1 MADPG
6 ERSRVGRMAERFRVL
21 RDTSVHG
28 AARAQDPWEDARA
41 WIRHAGRYVCKPEWK
56 IEPVTLANHGYFFI
70 ERGRGWVDLDG
81 TRMDAR
87 PGDVFCTRIGQRFA
101 SGHDPKRPITVLS
114 AGFKLTG
121 RGGADLLRGAALPL
135 RVTLGPAERKD
146 LTRRFEALIAAMLE
160 TGRTGP
166 LRARGLMQ
174 SLAAWMLDLAER
186 APAKRKTGRS
196 DGRGAEAG
204 RVADAVA
211 WADAHLAERITL
223 AQMAKVAHLSPVYF
237 AALFRR
243 ETGQPPIAWVRR
255 RRMAAA
261 RELLAEGAKS
271 VAEVARTVG
280 FEDPYHFSRAF
291 HRSEGC
297 SPRAYR
303 ESLKN
308 PFFR

>member
-1 MADPG
+1 MAK
-6 ERSRVGRMAERFRVL
+6 RLKIL
-21 RDTSVHG
+21 RDSSVHG
-28 AARAQDPWEDARA
+28 SARAQDPWEDARA

-56 IEPVTLANHGYFFI
+56 IDPMTAVNHGYFYI
-70 ERGRGWVDLDG
+70 ERGRGWVDIDG

-87 PGDVFCTRIGQRFA
+87 PGDAFYTRMGHRFA
-101 SGHDPKRPITVLS
+101 SGHDPKRPVTVLS
-114 AGFKLTG
+114 TSFKLTG
-121 RGGADLLRGAALPL
+121 RGGADLLRGADLPL
-135 RVTLGPAERKD
+135 RLSLTTAERGE
-146 LTRRFEALIAAMLE
+146 LTRRFEALIAAMLDP
-160 TGRTGP
+160 GRTGP

-174 SLAAWMLDLAER
+174 DLAAWMLDLAER
-186 APAKRKTGRS
+186 APAKRKTGSS

-211 WADAHLAERITL
+211 WAGAHLSERITL
-223 AQMAKVAHLSPVYF
+223 SQMAKVAHLSPVYF

-261 RELLAEGAKS
+261 RELLAEGSKS
-271 VAEVARTVG
+271 VADVARAVG

-291 HRSEGC
+291 HHSEGC

>member
-1 MADPG
+1 MAK
-6 ERSRVGRMAERFRVL
+6 RFAILTDSTVAG
-21 RDTSVHG
+21 T
-28 AARAQDPWEDARA
+28 ARAQDPWEDARV

-56 IEPVTLANHGYFFI
+56 IEPSTLVNHGYFFI
-70 ERGRGWVDLDG
+70 ERGRGWVDFDG
-81 TRMDAR
+81 TRMEAR
-87 PGDVFCTRIGQRFA
+87 PGDVFYSRIGHRFA
-101 SGHDPKRPITVLS
+101 SGHDPQRPLTVLS
-114 AGFKLTG
+114 VGFKLTG
-121 RGGADLLRGAALPL
+121 RGGVDLLRGAALPL
-135 RVTLGPAERKD
+135 RVRLTSTERRE
-146 LTRRFEALIAAMLE
+146 LTRRFEALIAAMRDA
-160 TGRTGP
+160 GRTGS
-166 LRARGLMQ
+166 LHARGQMQ
-174 SLAAWMLDLAER
+174 SLAAWMLDLDER
-186 APAKRKTGRS
+186 IPSKRKTGIS

-204 RVADAVA
+204 RVADAIA
-211 WADAHLAERITL
+211 WADAHLSKRITL
-223 AQMAKVAHLSPVYF
+223 TQLAQVAHLSPVYF

-261 RELLAEGAKS
+261 RELLAEAGKS
-271 VAEVARTVG
+271 VAEVARSVG

>member
-1 MADPG
+1 MAK
-6 ERSRVGRMAERFRVL
+6 RFAILAGSTVAG
-21 RDTSVHG
+21 S
-28 AARAQDPWEDARA
+28 ARAQDPWEDARA
-41 WIRHAGRYVCKPEWK
+41 WIRHAGRYVCKAEWK
-56 IEPVTLANHGYFFI
+56 IDPTTIATHGYFYI

-87 PGDVFCTRIGQRFA
+87 PGDVFCSRMGHRFA
-101 SGHDPKRPITVLS
+101 SGHDPKRPFTVLS
-114 AGFKLTG
+114 VGFKLTG
-121 RGGADLLRGAALPL
+121 RGGADLLRGATLSL
-135 RVTLGPAERKD
+135 RVRLTPAERRE
-146 LTRRFEALIAAMLE
+146 LTRRFEALIAAMLDA
-160 TGRTGP
+160 GRTGP

-174 SLAAWMLDLAER
+174 DLAAWMLDLDER
-186 APAKRKTGRS
+186 TPAKRKAGQS

-204 RVADAVA
+204 RVAGAIA
-211 WADAHLAERITL
+211 WAEAHLAERITL
-223 AQMAKVAHLSPVYF
+223 AQLARVAHLSPVYF

-243 ETGQPPIAWVRR
+243 ETGQPPIAWVSR

-261 RELLAEGAKS
+261 RELLAEGGKS
-271 VAEVARTVG
+271 VAEVARAVG
-280 FEDPYHFSRAF
+280 FVDPYHFSRAF

>member
-1 MADPG
+1 MAKLLKI
-6 ERSRVGRMAERFRVL
+6 L
-21 RDTSVHG
+21 RATSVHG
-28 AARAQDPWEDARA
+28 AARAQDPWEDART

-56 IEPVTLANHGYFFI
+56 IEPTTAVNHGYFFI

-81 TRMDAR
+81 TRLDAR
-87 PGDVFCTRIGQRFA
+87 PGDVFFSRIGLRFA

-114 AGFKLTG
+114 TGFKLTG
-121 RGGADLLRGAALPL
+121 RGGVDLLRGAALPL
-135 RVTLGPAERKD
+135 RVTLTSGERKE
-146 LTRRFEALIAAMLE
+146 LTRRFEALIAAMLDE
-160 TGRTGP
+160 GRTGP

-174 SLAAWMLDLAER
+174 DLAAWMLDLAER
-186 APAKRKTGRS
+186 TPAKRRTGTS

-204 RVADAVA
+204 RVADAIA

-223 AQMAKVAHLSPVYF
+223 AQLAKVAHLSPVYF

-243 ETGQPPIAWVRR
+243 ETSQPPIAWVRR

-261 RELLAEGAKS
+261 RELLAEGQKS
-271 VAEVARTVG
+271 VGEVARAVG